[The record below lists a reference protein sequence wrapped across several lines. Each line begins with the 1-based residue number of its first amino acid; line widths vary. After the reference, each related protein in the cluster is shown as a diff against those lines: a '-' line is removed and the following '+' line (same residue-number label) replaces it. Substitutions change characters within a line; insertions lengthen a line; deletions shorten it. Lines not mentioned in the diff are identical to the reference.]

1 MSKDRRFEQ
10 TNFMTQPP
18 SIAFAIDR
26 DAPTP
31 VFEQICDNIRQRVTR
46 GDLTHGTRLP
56 ATRALATELGV
67 SRSTVVTAYEQL
79 VAEGYLSS
87 LQGSGYTI
95 RAMEGVE
102 FTAPKPTLP
111 RRAEPEVTA
120 TRLPFAPG
128 YPDMRLFP
136 YRQWAK
142 SVARVCRTNPQAM
155 LLGGAAFGNF
165 ELRRA
170 IAGHV
175 AEWRGI
181 TADPAQIIVTAGS
194 ADALEIC
201 TRTLARQG
209 DGIGLENPGYPP
221 LRRFAD
227 ARGLLTHFL
236 PVDDHGAQLPRP
248 DQHVRLAV
256 LTPSHQFPLGGAMSP
271 DRRQAFITW
280 ADRTGGW
287 IIEDD
292 YDSEFRYAGRPI
304 PAMAGFDGLNRTIYV
319 GSFSKI
325 FSNTLR
331 LGYLIVPQ
339 PLIDRFRTALEQ
351 FGLRA
356 SYMPQQALAEFIR
369 DGEFY
374 RHLRR
379 VRRTYAERR
388 KYLLDRLTRDFADV
402 GSLVDHQAGM
412 QVAFHLRPDLDD
424 NILAARAQAQ
434 GLNVETLSHYCA
446 AKAGHN
452 GFLLGYCGFSVD
464 ELEMALSRLN
474 QVFDPSHRSR

>member
-1 MSKDRRFEQ
+1 
-10 TNFMTQPP
+10 MTQTP

-26 DAPTP
+26 EARTP
-31 VFEQICDNIRQRVTR
+31 VFEQICDHIRQRVTR
-46 GDLTHGTRLP
+46 GDLLHGARLP

-102 FTAPKPTLP
+102 FAAPNPSPT
-111 RRAEPEVTA
+111 RAIEPETTP

-165 ELRRA
+165 ELRQA

-201 TRTLARQG
+201 TRTLAERG
-209 DGIGLENPGYPP
+209 EGIGLENPCYPP

-227 ARGLLTHFL
+227 ARGLVTRFL
-236 PVDDHGAQLPRP
+236 PVDEHGAQLPRP
-248 DQHVRLAV
+248 EQDVRLSV

-304 PAMAGFDGLNRTIYV
+304 PAMAGFDRLNRTIYV

-339 PLIDRFRTALEQ
+339 ALTDHFRTSLER

-379 VRRTYAERR
+379 VRRTYGERR
-388 KYLLDRLTRDFADV
+388 RYLLDRLTRDFSDV

-412 QVAFHLRPDLDD
+412 QVAFHLRAGLDD
-424 NILAARAQAQ
+424 TTLAARAKEL
-434 GLNVETLSHYCA
+434 GLNVDTLSHFCA
-446 AKAGHN
+446 TGADYN
-452 GFLLGYCGFSVD
+452 GFLLGYCGFSIE
-464 ELEMALSRLN
+464 ELEQALTRLE
-474 QVFDPSHRSR
+474 QIFDPSHRSR

>member
-1 MSKDRRFEQ
+1 MPQ
-10 TNFMTQPP
+10 TT

-26 DAPTP
+26 DARTP
-31 VFEQICDNIRQRVTR
+31 VFEQICDHIRQRVTR
-46 GDLTHGTRLP
+46 GDLRHGARLP

-79 VAEGYLSS
+79 VAEGYLNS

-102 FTAPKPTLP
+102 FTAPKPAP
-111 RRAEPEVTA
+111 ARATRPDSSP

-165 ELRRA
+165 ELRQA

-175 AEWRGI
+175 SEWRGI

-201 TRTLARQG
+201 TRTLAEVG
-209 DGIGLENPGYPP
+209 EGIGLENPCYPP

-227 ARGLLTHFL
+227 ARGLVTHFL
-236 PVDDHGAQLPRP
+236 PVDEHGAQLPRP
-248 DQHVRLAV
+248 EQDVRLAV

-304 PAMAGFDGLNRTIYV
+304 PAMAGFDRLNRTIYV

-339 PLIDRFRTALEQ
+339 ALTDHFRTSLEH

-388 KYLLDRLTRDFADV
+388 KYLLDQLTRDFADV
-402 GSLVDHQAGM
+402 GSVIDHQAGM
-412 QVAFHLRPDLDD
+412 QVAFHLRDGFDD
-424 NILAARAQAQ
+424 TTLAARAQKL
-434 GLNVETLSHYCA
+434 GLNVDALSHFCA
-446 AKAGHN
+446 GGADYN
-452 GFLLGYCGFSVD
+452 GFLLGYCGFSIE
-464 ELEMALSRLN
+464 ELEKALARLE
-474 QVFDPSHRSR
+474 QIFAPSHRSR